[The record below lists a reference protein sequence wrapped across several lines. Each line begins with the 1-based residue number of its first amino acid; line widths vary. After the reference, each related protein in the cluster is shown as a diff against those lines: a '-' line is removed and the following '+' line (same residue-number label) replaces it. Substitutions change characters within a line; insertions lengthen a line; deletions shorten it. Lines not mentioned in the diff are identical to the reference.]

1 MSAIMPGVWRIGTTL
16 TATIVCLLSASTVQ
30 YVLAQDVDP
39 RCKEIFDKVAC
50 TCAVR
55 NGGRV
60 IPPPV
65 GMKREGLKL
74 RPKEQ
79 EGDTQTLDG
88 GRVAFPK
95 YYRREGLKIRRSHAL
110 EGYLACMR
118 AAGRK

>member
-1 MSAIMPGVWRIGTTL
+1 MPDWRRIEAVL
-16 TATIVCLLSASTVQ
+16 TAAIICLVLSSTVQ
-30 YVLAQDVDP
+30 QVLAQDVVDP
-39 RCKEIFDKVAC
+39 RCKDIFDKVAC

-65 GMKREGLKL
+65 GIKREGLKL
-74 RPKEQ
+74 RPKE
-79 EGDTQTLDG
+79 ETGDTQTLDG

-95 YYRREGLKIRRSHAL
+95 YYRREGFKFRRNHAL

>member
-1 MSAIMPGVWRIGTTL
+1 MSGGRRNEAVL
-16 TATIVCLLSASTVQ
+16 TAGAVACLAVISIVQPSFG
-30 YVLAQDVDP
+30 QDVDP
-39 RCKEIFDKVAC
+39 RCKDIFDKVAC

-60 IPPPV
+60 IAPPV
-65 GMKREGLKL
+65 GVKREGLKL
-74 RPKEQ
+74 RPKE
-79 EGDTQTLDG
+79 ELGDTQTLDG

-95 YYRREGLKIRRSHAL
+95 YYRREGLKFHRSRAL

>member
-1 MSAIMPGVWRIGTTL
+1 MPDWRRTETIL
-16 TATIVCLLSASTVQ
+16 TATIVCLLFNSTVQ
-30 YVLAQDVDP
+30 HVFAQDVDP
-39 RCKEIFDKVAC
+39 RCKDIFDKIAC

-60 IPPPV
+60 ISPPV
-65 GMKREGLKL
+65 GIKREGLKL
-74 RPKEQ
+74 RPKE
-79 EGDTQTLDG
+79 ETGDTQTLDG

-95 YYRREGLKIRRSHAL
+95 YYRREGLKFHRSRAL

>member
-1 MSAIMPGVWRIGTTL
+1 MPVWRRIETLL
-16 TATIVCLLSASTVQ
+16 TATIVCLLFTSTVQ
-30 YVLAQDVDP
+30 QVFAQDVDP
-39 RCKEIFDKVAC
+39 RCKDIFDKVAC

-55 NGGRV
+55 NGGHV

-74 RPKEQ
+74 RPKE
-79 EGDTQTLDG
+79 ETGDTQTLDG

-95 YYRREGLKIRRSHAL
+95 YYRREGLKFRRSHAL

-118 AAGRK
+118 GAGRK